1 MLNMNEAVLSTNTGG
16 VVQKAALVGSD
27 NPEIYMRRWQR
38 DLRKPG
44 GYRLQMSPH
53 DIAALIS
60 YARPYMKNKRMLCIG
75 AETCGAEKFIA
86 EELGMVEVNL
96 KGEKPHG
103 TYDLVTIFG
112 EGEYNLGSILEFT
125 HVNSLVA
132 VLNTNKDAQRP
143 GLRQV
148 WMDLRRMHFPL
159 LQTVDR
165 YDMGVGMVKITYEE
179 KKHANAGPLY
189 TKRLDGA
196 IRESGGQSQAE
207 QPAQAIHS
215 EAGQRESREESGE
228 EGQGEGRKDHPQR
241 AEEEAGRGT
250 PHSASVQEGRP
261 EDLQEGE
268 VGDTITLAH
277 LDSVMEFAKSRTVG
291 FGGAEIPKALK
302 DSWEMKAEKVLD
314 DDAPYGRKK
323 NGEPKKRPGAKVH
336 A

>member
-1 MLNMNEAVLSTNTGG
+1 MQNMNEAILTHNTGG
-16 VVQKAALVGSD
+16 IVNKAALVGSSD
-27 NPEIYMRRWQR
+27 PDLYMRRWQR

-44 GYRLQMSPH
+44 GYEIQMSPH

-86 EELGMVEVNL
+86 EELGMVEVNM

-112 EGEYNLGSILEFT
+112 EGEYNLGSILEYT
-125 HVNSLVA
+125 HINSLVA
-132 VLNTNKDAQRP
+132 VLNTNKDSQRP
-143 GLRQV
+143 SLRQV

-189 TKRLDGA
+189 TQRLDGA
-196 IRESGGQSQAE
+196 IRESWSKGKAE
-207 QPAQAIHS
+207 QPTQASHS
-215 EAGQRESREESGE
+215 EAGQRESREEVRQ
-228 EGQGEGRKDHPQR
+228 EGQGERGTQDHPQR
-241 AEEEAGRGT
+241 AEEEAGRRA
-250 PHSASVQEGRP
+250 PHSPSVQEGRP
-261 EDLQEGE
+261 EDLQAG
-268 VGDTITLAH
+268 I
-277 LDSVMEFAKSRTVG
+277 
-291 FGGAEIPKALK
+291 
-302 DSWEMKAEKVLD
+302 
-314 DDAPYGRKK
+314 DAPYGRKLD
-323 NGEPKKRPGAKVH
+323 GTPKKRPGRVA